1 MKKAD
6 REAEL
11 LQLWRQRPAD
21 QRTAV
26 DVLAFYTW
34 VQQNRAYLFY
44 GMKGDPYQVLK
55 SVLRGQIAGE
65 P

>member
-11 LQLWRQRPAD
+11 RLLWRQRPAD

>member
-1 MKKAD
+1 MRCSHPISGWKVDMKKAD

-11 LQLWRQRPAD
+11 QQLWCQRPAD

-34 VQQNRAYLFY
+34 VQQNRA
-44 GMKGDPYQVLK
+44 
-55 SVLRGQIAGE
+55 
-65 P
+65 

>member
-11 LQLWRQRPAD
+11 RLLWRQRPAD

-34 VQQNRAYLFY
+34 VQQNRAHLFY
-44 GMKGDPYQVLK
+44 GVKGL
-55 SVLRGQIAGE
+55 SLIHI
-65 P
+65 